1 MVDEPAHGQLLRIG
15 LGEGVCGSMVGK
27 YMT

>member
-15 LGEGVCGSMVGK
+15 LGEGFSGTMVGK
-27 YMT
+27 YVT